1 MSALGRW
8 FWSGFSKSRSSG
20 IAGLPSGSDQS
31 LDRVLH
37 GRVAKPAHIEA
48 TSRTTKYSD
57 FVKYGGVREKDED
70 ITSEPSLDVA
80 TPVGQADESD
90 SEGGK
95 FTDGE
100 RNEEDKYYGSYTN
113 GGNEGKSIIRQPSA
127 MLVQPFEDADPE
139 VIVKYETDSESDSDT
154 AWRLEQIYLNTIL
167 NARNEY
173 TLMPSTWKMHFRGIP
188 LPDSLFYIKTK
199 SKSIRPRIYARTDRF
214 EYRGALALR
223 KLIDVHARIQDIRDD
238 ETEVK
243 HNEETSRAKKRALL
257 RTLSTHIVKQLR
269 RTLEQALDWAKEDG
283 GIDKYG
289 DTVPPNVRVMELSGI
304 SVTDEP
310 ESELKIQIEMCEL
323 AQQWRDYASGGFT
336 AAPAPVIF
344 GFIIMKHIITIVTL
358 DAADPC
364 AIIHVPCQLHMA
376 ERNQHQWNALA
387 ILVTICWARDVLL
400 DYVDDRWDLEP
411 EAEAES
417 SDPDA

>member
-8 FWSGFSKSRSSG
+8 FWSGFSRSRSSG
-20 IAGLPSGSDQS
+20 IEGLPTGSDQS

-37 GRVAKPAHIEA
+37 GRVAKHAHTEA
-48 TSRTTKYSD
+48 TSKAI
-57 FVKYGGVREKDED
+57 KYGKGKEKDEY
-70 ITSEPSLDVA
+70 ITSKSSSDL
-80 TPVGQADESD
+80 TTSIGQGDEND
-90 SEGGK
+90 SERGK
-95 FTDGE
+95 FTDV
-100 RNEEDKYYGSYTN
+100 KPTM
-113 GGNEGKSIIRQPSA
+113 RQPSA
-127 MLVQPFEDADPE
+127 MLVQAFEEVVPE

-199 SKSIRPRIYARTDRF
+199 SKSIRPRIYARTDRL

-223 KLIDVHARIQDIRDD
+223 KLIDIHARIQDIRDD
-238 ETEVK
+238 EAEVK
-243 HNEETSRAKKRALL
+243 SNQETSRAEKRALI
-257 RTLSTHIVKQLR
+257 RALSAHIVKQLR
-269 RTLEQALDWAKEDG
+269 RILEQTLDWAKKDG
-283 GIDKYG
+283 SIDKYG
-289 DTVPPNVRVMELSGI
+289 DTVPPNVRVMELNGI

-310 ESELKIQIEMCEL
+310 ESELKIQIEMSEL
-323 AQQWRDYASGGFT
+323 AQQWRDYASSGFK

-344 GFIIMKHIITIVTL
+344 GFVIMKHIITIVTL

-376 ERNQHQWNALA
+376 ERNQNQWNALA

-400 DYVDDRWDLEP
+400 DYIDGRDLEP
-411 EAEAES
+411 VVEIES